1 MSMATIEKKTVK
13 GKGYFYLRHSIK
25 VGDKVIK
32 KEKYLGKE
40 LPDNIEEI
48 KKEFEE
54 CSKKEQWFSKI
65 DNIKKKFNVEFK
77 AMPRVAKEKYLR
89 YFAIKFT
96 YNTDRIEGSTLT
108 LKETADLLEEGIS
121 PKKPVKDIK
130 EAQSHDRV
138 FYDMFN
144 YKGNLKLSEVL
155 HWHKMLF
162 KDTEP
167 DIAGIIR
174 RHNIR
179 IARSE
184 VELAAWPELDSMLH
198 DFFKWYNRDKNKLH
212 PLELAALVHLKFVT
226 IHPFSDGNGRISRI
240 LMNFIL
246 KKYGYPMLNIPYT
259 KRDLYYNALEHAQTK
274 KDDSVFVKHV
284 IHRYLKEY
292 KDYL

>member
-1 MSMATIEKKTVK
+1 MATIEKKTVK
-13 GKGYFYLRHSIK
+13 GKDYFYLRHSIK

-32 KEKYLGKE
+32 KEKYLGKS
-40 LPDNIEEI
+40 LPEDIEKI
-48 KKEFEE
+48 KREFEE
-54 CSKKEQWFSKI
+54 YTKKAQWFSKI
-65 DNIKKKFNVEFK
+65 DKIKSAFNKEFK
-77 AMPRVAKEKYLR
+77 AMPRVAKEQYLR
-89 YFAIKFT
+89 HFAIKFT

-130 EAQSHDRV
+130 EAQAHDKV
-138 FYDMFN
+138 FYDMLE
-144 YKGNLKLSEVL
+144 YKGDLKLNGVI

-162 KDTEP
+162 RDSEP
-167 DIAGIIR
+167 EIAGVIR
-174 RHNIR
+174 RHNVK
-179 IARSE
+179 IARND
-184 VELAAWPELDSMLH
+184 VKLAAWPELDSLLH
-198 DFFKWYNRDKNKLH
+198 DFFKWYNKNKKKIH
-212 PLELAALVHLKFVT
+212 PIELAALFHLKFVT

-246 KKYGYPMLNIPYT
+246 KKHGYPLLNIPYV